1 MNHALNERRPI
12 TRPFALTTLATLV
25 TLASA
30 TLALSGCGKAMLP
43 TPESTTAAATASA
56 SMPADGNVVDIEVTT
71 HVQTALLNEASLQG
85 QTITVATL
93 KGDVRLTGVL
103 DTREQVDTALR
114 VARAA
119 EGVHSIHDELTV
131 KP

>member
-1 MNHALNERRPI
+1 MTHPSPSPFPRPL
-12 TRPFALTTLATLV
+12 PL
-25 TLASA
+25 
-30 TLALSGCGKAMLP
+30 LALLLAPLALAACSKSMLP
-43 TPESTTAAATASA
+43 TPAATTAAATASA
-56 SMPADGNVVDIEVTT
+56 SAPADGNVVDIEVTT

-85 QTITVATL
+85 QTIAVSTL
-93 KGDVRLTGVL
+93 KGDVRLSGVL

>member
-12 TRPFALTTLATLV
+12 TRPLALTTLI
-25 TLASA
+25 TLAAA

-119 EGVHSIHDELTV
+119 DGVHSIHDELTV

>member
-1 MNHALNERRPI
+1 MTHPSHSPSPFLRPL
-12 TRPFALTTLATLV
+12 PL
-25 TLASA
+25 
-30 TLALSGCGKAMLP
+30 LALLLAPLALAACGKSMLP
-43 TPESTTAAATASA
+43 TPEATTAAATASA
-56 SMPADGNVVDIEVTT
+56 SAPADGNVVDIEVTT

-85 QTITVATL
+85 QTIAVSTL
-93 KGDVRLTGVL
+93 KGDVRLSGVL

-119 EGVHSIHDELTV
+119 DGVHSIHDELTV